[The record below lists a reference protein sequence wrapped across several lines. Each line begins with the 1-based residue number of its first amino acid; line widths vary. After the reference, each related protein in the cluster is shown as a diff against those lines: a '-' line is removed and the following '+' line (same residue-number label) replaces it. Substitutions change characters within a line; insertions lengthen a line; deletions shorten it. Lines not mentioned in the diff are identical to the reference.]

1 VTGPA
6 SGDSPLTSPEAILQ
20 ACRDAVAAAVATN
33 SDQQASAGRWMTA
46 SEPEAPAAYPVAAAP
61 TPSRRRRC
69 RDRGVLL
76 QFPSRERRRR

>member
-46 SEPEAPAAYPVAAAP
+46 SEPEAPAAYPVGGSP
-61 TPSRRRRC
+61 DT
-69 RDRGVLL
+69 L
-76 QFPSRERRRR
+76 